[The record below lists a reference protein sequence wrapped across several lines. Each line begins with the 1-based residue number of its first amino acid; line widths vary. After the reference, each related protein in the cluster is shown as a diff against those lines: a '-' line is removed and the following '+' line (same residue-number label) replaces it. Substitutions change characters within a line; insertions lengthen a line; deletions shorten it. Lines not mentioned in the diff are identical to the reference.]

1 MTTFT
6 PREIKNRKFKQS
18 LMGVDAEEVKSFLKI
33 VATEFDKILTQ
44 NAQLE
49 KRITEQTVKSTLTT
63 RKEAE
68 KNAEKNR
75 QSLEDADKTAAEVI
89 ARAKEEAGEIGQK
102 AEREAAEIRR
112 KIEREAQEKARR
124 ETALMLSQAKV
135 MADEI
140 TLNAKQKAEK
150 IEAEARASAAL
161 MTATTPRTAPEFE
174 RPLSVSEGPVA
185 PPEGDG
191 AGTDDWDMKH
201 AEEAQKNFDRLIGD
215 AMARAESIIQST
227 RAEAEMIT
235 SSLIGRTLSEL
246 NKEHERLLA
255 AVQNAVHK
263 SEEIVKTARQ
273 EAEQFA
279 LQRKCD
285 AVEQC
290 NAVLLEAERKA
301 GAIFSSLKVQA
312 DSRKMRPEGEGKPA
326 SGGRKSNPKYQ

>member
-44 NAQLE
+44 NSLLE
-49 KRITEQTVKSTLTT
+49 KKLTEQTVKSTLTT
-63 RKEAE
+63 KKDAE
-68 KNAEKNR
+68 KHAEMNR
-75 QSLEDADKTAAEVI
+75 QALEEASKNAGEII
-89 ARAKEEAGEIGQK
+89 ARANEEASSLRQK
-102 AEREAAEIRR
+102 AKREADEVRR
-112 KIEREAQEKARR
+112 KTERDAQEKARR

-150 IEAEARASAAL
+150 IEADAKAAAAL
-161 MTATTPRTAPEFE
+161 MTAAASSAAPEFE
-174 RPLSVSEGPVA
+174 RPLSISGEPAVPTGHFGSEPD
-185 PPEGDG
+185 E
-191 AGTDDWDMKH
+191 WDMKH
-201 AEEAQKNFDRLIGD
+201 AEEAQKNFDSLIGE
-215 AMARAESIIQST
+215 AMARAEAIIQST

-246 NKEHERLLA
+246 NREHERLLA
-255 AVQNAVHK
+255 AVQSAVQK

-279 LQRKCD
+279 QQRKSD

-301 GAIFSSLKVQA
+301 GAIFSSLKAQA
-312 DSRKMRPEGEGKPA
+312 DSRKMRPEGDDKPA
-326 SGGRKSNPKYQ
+326 PGGRRSSQKYQ

>member
-49 KRITEQTVKSTLTT
+49 KRLTEQTVRSTLTT
-63 RKEAE
+63 KKEAE
-68 KNAEKNR
+68 KNAEKNK
-75 QSLEDADKTAAEVI
+75 QSIEDADKAAGEVV
-89 ARAKEEAGEIGQK
+89 ARAKEEADEIRQK
-102 AEREAAEIRR
+102 AEREATELRR

-140 TLNAKQKAEK
+140 TLNAKQKVEK
-150 IEAEARASAAL
+150 IEAEARATAAS
-161 MTATTPRTAPEFE
+161 RTAPEFE
-174 RPLSVSEGPVA
+174 RPLSVSEKHA
-185 PPEGDG
+185 TPPESI
-191 AGTDDWDMKH
+191 GTEVDDWDMKH
-201 AEEAQKNFDRLIGD
+201 AEEAQKSFDRLISE
-215 AMARAESIIQST
+215 AMARAESIIQNT

-235 SSLIGRTLSEL
+235 SGLIGKTLNEL

-255 AVQNAVHK
+255 AVQQAVHK

-279 LQRKCD
+279 QQRKSD

-301 GAIFSSLKVQA
+301 GTIFDSLKAQA
-312 DSRKMRPEGEGKPA
+312 NSRKTKSEGDGKTA
-326 SGGRKSNPKYQ
+326 ADGRKVSQKYQ

>member
-18 LMGVDAEEVKSFLKI
+18 LMGIDAEEVKSFLKI

-44 NAQLE
+44 NAQWE
-49 KRITEQTVKSTLTT
+49 KKLTEQTVKSTLTT
-63 RKEAE
+63 KKEAE

-75 QSLEDADKTAAEVI
+75 QTLEDADRTAGEVI
-89 ARAKEEAGEIGQK
+89 ARATEEAGEIRQK
-102 AEREAAEIRR
+102 AEREAAELRR
-112 KIEREAQEKARR
+112 KTEREAQEKARR

-150 IEAEARASAAL
+150 IEAEARASAA
-161 MTATTPRTAPEFE
+161 AASAAASRTAPEFE
-174 RPLSVSEGPVA
+174 RPLSVSEVPVA
-185 PPEGDG
+185 PPEGNG
-191 AGTDDWDMKH
+191 AGTDEWDMKH
-201 AEEAQKNFDRLIGD
+201 AEEAQKNFDRLIGE
-215 AMARAESIIQST
+215 AMARAESIIQNT
-227 RAEAEMIT
+227 RAETEMIT
-235 SSLIGRTLSEL
+235 SSLIGRTLGEL

-279 LQRKCD
+279 LQRKSD

-290 NAVLLEAERKA
+290 NAVLLDAERKA
-301 GAIFSSLKVQA
+301 GAIFNSLKTRA
-312 DSRKMRPEGEGKPA
+312 DSRKTRPEGEGKTEA
-326 SGGRKSNPKYQ
+326 GGRKVSQKYQ

>member
-49 KRITEQTVKSTLTT
+49 KRLTEQTVRSTLTT
-63 RKEAE
+63 KKEAE
-68 KNAEKNR
+68 KNAEKNK
-75 QSLEDADKTAAEVI
+75 QSIEDADKAAGEVL
-89 ARAKEEAGEIGQK
+89 ARAKEEADEIRQK
-102 AEREAAEIRR
+102 AEREATELRR

-140 TLNAKQKAEK
+140 TLNAKQKVEK
-150 IEAEARASAAL
+150 IEAESRATAAS
-161 MTATTPRTAPEFE
+161 RTAPEFE
-174 RPLSVSEGPVA
+174 RPLSVSEKPA
-185 PPEGDG
+185 TPPESI
-191 AGTDDWDMKH
+191 GTEVDDWDMKH
-201 AEEAQKNFDRLIGD
+201 AEEAQKNFDRLISE
-215 AMARAESIIQST
+215 AMARAESIIQNT

-235 SSLIGRTLSEL
+235 SGLIGRTLNEL

-279 LQRKCD
+279 QQRKSD

-301 GAIFSSLKVQA
+301 GAIFDSLKAQA
-312 DSRKMRPEGEGKPA
+312 DSRKTKSEGDGKTAA
-326 SGGRKSNPKYQ
+326 SGRKVSQKYQ

>member
-18 LMGVDAEEVKSFLKI
+18 LMGIDAEEVKSFLKL
-33 VATEFDKILTQ
+33 VAAEFDKILTQ

-49 KRITEQTVKSTLTT
+49 KKITEQTVKSTLTT
-63 RKEAE
+63 KKEAE

-75 QSLEDADKTAAEVI
+75 QALEEAGRTAGEVV
-89 ARAKEEAGEIGQK
+89 ARAKEEAEEIRQK
-102 AEREAAEIRR
+102 AEREAAELRR
-112 KIEREAQEKARR
+112 KTEREAQEKARR

-150 IEAEARASAAL
+150 IEADAKAAAASVTAAVS
-161 MTATTPRTAPEFE
+161 RTAPEFE
-174 RPLSVSEGPVA
+174 RPLSISGRPAALAENVGSEPD
-185 PPEGDG
+185 E
-191 AGTDDWDMKH
+191 WDMKH
-201 AEEAQKNFDRLIGD
+201 AEEAQKNFDSLIGE
-215 AMARAESIIQST
+215 AMARAEAIIQST

-235 SSLIGRTLSEL
+235 SSLIGRTLGEL

-255 AVQNAVHK
+255 AVQTAVQK

-279 LQRKCD
+279 QQRKSD

-301 GAIFSSLKVQA
+301 GAIFNSLKIQA
-312 DSRKMRPEGEGKPA
+312 NTRNTRPEGEGKPA
-326 SGGRKSNPKYQ
+326 PGSRKSNPKYQ

>member
-75 QSLEDADKTAAEVI
+75 QTLEDADKTAGEVI
-89 ARAKEEAGEIGQK
+89 ARAKEEADEIRQK
-102 AEREAAEIRR
+102 TEREATELRR
-112 KIEREAQEKARR
+112 KIERDAQEKARR

-150 IEAEARASAAL
+150 IEAEARAAAAV
-161 MTATTPRTAPEFE
+161 TAPASRTAPEFE
-174 RPLSVSEGPVA
+174 RPLSVTEGPVA
-185 PPEGDG
+185 PPEDDG
-191 AGTDDWDMKH
+191 TATDDWDMKH
-201 AEEAQKNFDRLIGD
+201 AEEAQKNFDRLIGE
-215 AMARAESIIQST
+215 AMARAESIIQNT

-246 NKEHERLLA
+246 NKEHDRLLA
-255 AVQNAVHK
+255 AVQSAVHK

-279 LQRKCD
+279 LQRKSD

-301 GAIFSSLKVQA
+301 GAIFNSLKVQA
-312 DSRKMRPEGEGKPA
+312 DSRKVRPESEGKPA
-326 SGGRKSNPKYQ
+326 PGGKRLNPKYQ

>member
-44 NAQLE
+44 NAQLD
-49 KRITEQTVKSTLTT
+49 KRLTEQTVKSTLSTK
-63 RKEAE
+63 KEAE

-75 QSLEDADKTAAEVI
+75 QALEDADKTAGEVI
-89 ARAKEEAGEIGQK
+89 ARAKEEADEIRQR
-102 AEREAAEIRR
+102 AEREVAEIRR
-112 KIEREAQEKARR
+112 KSEREAQEKARR

-150 IEAEARASAAL
+150 IEAEARAAAASMSA
-161 MTATTPRTAPEFE
+161 TASRTASEFE

-185 PPEGDG
+185 SPENVDSEP
-191 AGTDDWDMKH
+191 DEWDMKH
-201 AEEAQKNFDRLIGD
+201 AEEAQKNFDRLIGE
-215 AMARAESIIQST
+215 AMARAESIIQNT

-235 SSLIGRTLSEL
+235 SSLIGRTLNEL

-301 GAIFSSLKVQA
+301 GAIFDSLKAQA
-312 DSRKMRPEGEGKPA
+312 DSRKTKSEDEGTTA
-326 SGGRKSNPKYQ
+326 TGGRKVGQKYQ

>member
-18 LMGVDAEEVKSFLKI
+18 LMGVDAEEVKSFLKV
-33 VATEFDKILTQ
+33 VAAEFDKILSQ

-49 KRITEQTVKSTLTT
+49 KRLTEQTVRSTLTT

-75 QSLEDADKTAAEVI
+75 QSLEEAGKTAGEVI
-89 ARAKEEAGEIGQK
+89 ARAKEEADEIGRK

-150 IEAEARASAAL
+150 IEADARAAAAS
-161 MTATTPRTAPEFE
+161 MTATAPRSAPEFE

-191 AGTDDWDMKH
+191 GTDDWDMKH
-201 AEEAQKNFDRLIGD
+201 AEEAQENFDRLIGE

-279 LQRKCD
+279 LQRKSD

-326 SGGRKSNPKYQ
+326 PGGRRSSQKYQ

>member
-49 KRITEQTVKSTLTT
+49 KRLTEQTVRSTLSTK
-63 RKEAE
+63 KEAE

-75 QSLEDADKTAAEVI
+75 QSLEDADKIAGEVI
-89 ARAKEEAGEIGQK
+89 ARAKEAADEIRQK
-102 AEREAAEIRR
+102 AEREAGELRR

-150 IEAEARASAAL
+150 IEAEARTAAAS
-161 MTATTPRTAPEFE
+161 MTATASRTAPEFE
-174 RPLSVSEGPVA
+174 RPLSISGEPVVS
-185 PPEGDG
+185 PEYIGSEPDE
-191 AGTDDWDMKH
+191 WDMKH
-201 AEEAQKNFDRLIGD
+201 AEEAQKNFDRLIGE
-215 AMARAESIIQST
+215 AMARAEAIIQST

-235 SSLIGRTLSEL
+235 SSLIGRTLGEL

-279 LQRKCD
+279 QQRKSD

-301 GAIFSSLKVQA
+301 GAIFNNLKVQA
-312 DSRKMRPEGEGKPA
+312 DSRKMRPEGEVKPA
-326 SGGRKSNPKYQ
+326 PGGRKSNPKYQ

>member
-49 KRITEQTVKSTLTT
+49 KRLTEQTVRSTLTT
-63 RKEAE
+63 KKEAE

-75 QSLEDADKTAAEVI
+75 QSIEEADKTAREVV
-89 ARAKEEAGEIGQK
+89 ARAKEESGEIRQK
-102 AEREAAEIRR
+102 AEREATELRR

-140 TLNAKQKAEK
+140 TLNAKQKVEK
-150 IEAEARASAAL
+150 IEAEARATAAS
-161 MTATTPRTAPEFE
+161 RTAPEFE
-174 RPLSVSEGPVA
+174 RPLSVSEKPA
-185 PPEGDG
+185 TPPESI
-191 AGTDDWDMKH
+191 GTEVDDWDMKH
-201 AEEAQKNFDRLIGD
+201 AEEAQKNFDRLISE
-215 AMARAESIIQST
+215 AMARAESIIQNT

-235 SSLIGRTLSEL
+235 SGLIGRTLNEL

-279 LQRKCD
+279 QQRKSD

-301 GAIFSSLKVQA
+301 GAIFDSLKAQA
-312 DSRKMRPEGEGKPA
+312 DSRKTKSEGDGKTA
-326 SGGRKSNPKYQ
+326 AGGRKVSQKYQ

>member
-49 KRITEQTVKSTLTT
+49 KRLTEQTVRSTLTT
-63 RKEAE
+63 KKEAE

-75 QSLEDADKTAAEVI
+75 QSIEDADKTAGVVV
-89 ARAKEEAGEIGQK
+89 ARAKEEADEIRQK
-102 AEREAAEIRR
+102 AEREATELRR

-140 TLNAKQKAEK
+140 TLNAKQKVEK
-150 IEAEARASAAL
+150 IEAEARA
-161 MTATTPRTAPEFE
+161 TASSITAPEFE
-174 RPLSVSEGPVA
+174 RPLSVSEKPA
-185 PPEGDG
+185 TPPESI
-191 AGTDDWDMKH
+191 GTEADDWDMKH
-201 AEEAQKNFDRLIGD
+201 AEEAQKNFDRLMSE
-215 AMARAESIIQST
+215 AMARAESIIQNT

-235 SSLIGRTLSEL
+235 SGLIGRTLNEL

-279 LQRKCD
+279 QQRKSD

-301 GAIFSSLKVQA
+301 GAIFDSLKAQA
-312 DSRKMRPEGEGKPA
+312 DSRKTKSEGDGKTA
-326 SGGRKSNPKYQ
+326 AGGRKVSQKYQ

>member
-75 QSLEDADKTAAEVI
+75 QTLEDADRTAGEVI
-89 ARAKEEAGEIGQK
+89 ARAKEEADEIRQK
-102 AEREAAEIRR
+102 TEREATELRR
-112 KIEREAQEKARR
+112 KIERDAQEKARR

-150 IEAEARASAAL
+150 IEAEARAAAAV
-161 MTATTPRTAPEFE
+161 TAPASRTAPEFE
-174 RPLSVSEGPVA
+174 RPLSVIEGPVA
-185 PPEGDG
+185 PPEDG
-191 AGTDDWDMKH
+191 GTATDDWDMKH
-201 AEEAQKNFDRLIGD
+201 AEEAQKNFDRLIGE
-215 AMARAESIIQST
+215 AMARAESIIQNT

-246 NKEHERLLA
+246 NKEHDRLLA
-255 AVQNAVHK
+255 AVQSAVHK

-279 LQRKCD
+279 LQRKSD

-301 GAIFSSLKVQA
+301 GAIFNSLKVQA
-312 DSRKMRPEGEGKPA
+312 DSRKVRPESEGKPA
-326 SGGRKSNPKYQ
+326 PGVKRLNPKYQ

>member
-33 VATEFDKILTQ
+33 VATEFDKILSQ

-49 KRITEQTVKSTLTT
+49 KRLTEQTVRSTLTT
-63 RKEAE
+63 KKEAE

-75 QSLEDADKTAAEVI
+75 QSIEDADKTAGEVV
-89 ARAKEEAGEIGQK
+89 ARAKEEADEIRQK
-102 AEREAAEIRR
+102 AEREAIELRR

-140 TLNAKQKAEK
+140 TLNAKQKVEK
-150 IEAEARASAAL
+150 IEAEARATAAS
-161 MTATTPRTAPEFE
+161 MTAAASRTAPEFE
-174 RPLSVSEGPVA
+174 RPLSVSEKPA
-185 PPEGDG
+185 TPPESI
-191 AGTDDWDMKH
+191 GTEADDWDMKH
-201 AEEAQKNFDRLIGD
+201 AEEAQKNFDRLISE
-215 AMARAESIIQST
+215 AMARAESIIQNT

-235 SSLIGRTLSEL
+235 SGLIGRTLNEL

-279 LQRKCD
+279 QQRKSD

-301 GAIFSSLKVQA
+301 GAIFDSLKAQA
-312 DSRKMRPEGEGKPA
+312 DSRKTKSEGDGKTA
-326 SGGRKSNPKYQ
+326 AGGRKVSQKYQ